1 MLTARSGG
9 TKRSVVAVMRV
20 ITIVAALGLL
30 AGCPGPWAIG
40 DETGSSADGSQALVA
55 VNGAPSG
62 SGDSIGSNGTA
73 GNGTD
78 GTPGT
83 AGNGADGT
91 PGTAGNGVDGTAG
104 TDGSP
109 GTDGTAGADGT
120 AGSSSSGNTN
130 SGNATSGVVTGSAH
144 TASQVIPLPGVTSL
158 VVEANFVVHVTEGEP
173 EQATVRVNDNLVD
186 LVDATVTGNQLRLGL
201 KPGANVSNPTL
212 SAEVTVAHL
221 DSIDV
226 RGAGQV
232 TGSIETDH
240 LTATGSGASTL
251 TLSGHVRAL
260 QLSGSG
266 ASHWLLSDL
275 AVGDLDAILS
285 GASNAT
291 VMVSGT
297 LAGQA
302 DGASTLRYRGTPTIT
317 RQQTSGVA
325 SIAPDSP

>member
-30 AGCPGPWAIG
+30 AGCPGPWAVG

-73 GNGTD
+73 GNGVDGIAGTD
-78 GTPGT
+78 GSPG
-83 AGNGADGT
+83 AN
-91 PGTAGNGVDGTAG
+91 GTAG

-158 VVEANFVVHVTEGEP
+158 VVEANFAVHVTEGEP

-201 KPGANVSNPTL
+201 KPGANVSNATL

-240 LTATGSGASTL
+240 LTAIGSGASTL

>member
-9 TKRSVVAVMRV
+9 TKRSIVAILRV
-20 ITIVAALGLL
+20 ITIVAALELL

-40 DETGSSADGSQALVA
+40 NGTGSSADGSEALVA
-55 VNGAPSG
+55 ANGASSG
-62 SGDSIGSNGTA
+62 SGDSIGSNGA
-73 GNGTD
+73 
-78 GTPGT
+78 

-91 PGTAGNGVDGTAG
+91 PGTDGNGADGTPGTNGAPGADGKAG
-104 TDGSP
+104 TDGS
-109 GTDGTAGADGT
+109 
-120 AGSSSSGNTN
+120 SSTGNTS

-144 TASQVIPLPGVTSL
+144 PASRLIPLTGVTSI
-158 VVEANFVVHVTEGEP
+158 VVGANFVVHVTEGVP
-173 EQATVRVNDNLVD
+173 EQATVRMDDNLVD

-201 KPGANVSNPTL
+201 KPGANVSNATL

-221 DSIDV
+221 DSLDA
-226 RGAGQV
+226 RGASQV

-240 LTATGSGASTL
+240 LTATGSGAATV
-251 TLSGHVRAL
+251 TLSGHAQDL

-266 ASHWLLSDL
+266 ASHWFLSDL
-275 AVGDLDAILS
+275 AVTGLDAVLS

-291 VMVSGT
+291 VTVSGT

-325 SIAPDSP
+325 SIAPDAP